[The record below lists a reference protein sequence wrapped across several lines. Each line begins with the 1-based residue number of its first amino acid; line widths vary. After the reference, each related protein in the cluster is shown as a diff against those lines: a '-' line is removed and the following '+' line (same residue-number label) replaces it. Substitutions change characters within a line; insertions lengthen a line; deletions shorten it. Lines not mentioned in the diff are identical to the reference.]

1 MSRLSLADFF
11 LTGVSLVETSAQ
23 SGSRGVWLIMGTTNK
38 IYMTGRVD
46 ISAEGRNYAVTSNI
60 DIDIAT
66 NENWERNIYIVAE

>member
-1 MSRLSLADFF
+1 
-11 LTGVSLVETSAQ
+11 
-23 SGSRGVWLIMGTTNK
+23 MGIINY